1 MICTLGRRL
10 SCNIRHET
18 RLDGILTSDISMSQ
32 IATYSVQ
39 TVLKDGTAIHIR
51 ALRASD
57 EADML
62 AAIARTG
69 PQSLQSRFFVLK
81 RHFSEKERAFFMDV
95 DFSNHVALA
104 ALAEEQGRY
113 AIIGGGRYVI
123 VEPGRAEM
131 AFVVVDAWQ
140 GRGVGSLLLRH
151 LTDIAREQGVRELT
165 AEVLSDNRPMRSVF
179 AKAGFKPARSDDPR
193 TVRLSLAL

>member
-1 MICTLGRRL
+1 
-10 SCNIRHET
+10 
-18 RLDGILTSDISMSQ
+18 MSQ
-32 IATYSVQ
+32 AATYSVQ
-39 TVLKDGTAIHIR
+39 TVLKDSTPIQVR

-62 AAIARTG
+62 AAVARTG
-69 PQSLQSRFFVLK
+69 PQSLQNRFFVLK

-113 AIIGGGRYVI
+113 AVIGGGRYVI

-151 LTDIAREQGVRELT
+151 LTEIAREQGVRELT
-165 AEVLSDNRPMRSVF
+165 AEVLSDNMPMRSVF
-179 AKAGFKPARSDDPR
+179 AKAGFKLARSDDPR
-193 TVRLSLAL
+193 TVHLSLTL

>member
-1 MICTLGRRL
+1 
-10 SCNIRHET
+10 
-18 RLDGILTSDISMSQ
+18 MSQ
-32 IATYSVQ
+32 AATYSVQ
-39 TVLKDGTAIHIR
+39 TVLKDGTPIQIR

-62 AAIARTG
+62 AAIGRTG

-95 DFSNHVALA
+95 DFRNHVALA
-104 ALAEEQGRY
+104 VLVEEQGRY

-123 VEPGRAEM
+123 VEPGQAEM

-165 AEVLSDNRPMRSVF
+165 AEVLSDNGPMRNVF

-193 TVRLSLAL
+193 TVRVSLRLGSA

>member
-1 MICTLGRRL
+1 
-10 SCNIRHET
+10 
-18 RLDGILTSDISMSQ
+18 MSQ
-32 IATYSVQ
+32 AATYSVQ
-39 TVLKDGTAIHIR
+39 TVLKDGTPIQIR

-69 PQSLQSRFFVLK
+69 PQSLQSRFFILK
-81 RHFSEKERAFFMDV
+81 RHFSEKERAYFMDV

-104 ALAEEQGRY
+104 ALVEEQGRY
-113 AIIGGGRYVI
+113 AIVGGGRYVV
-123 VEPGRAEM
+123 VEPGQAEM

-151 LTDIAREQGVRELT
+151 LTDIAREQGVRELV
-165 AEVLSDNRPMRSVF
+165 AEVLSDNGPMRSVF
-179 AKAGFKPARSDDPR
+179 AKAGFKLARSDDPR
-193 TVRLSLAL
+193 TVRLSLSLGPARPA

>member
-1 MICTLGRRL
+1 
-10 SCNIRHET
+10 
-18 RLDGILTSDISMSQ
+18 MSQ
-32 IATYSVQ
+32 VATYSVQ
-39 TVLKDGTAIHIR
+39 TVLKDGTPIQIR

-62 AAIARTG
+62 AAVARTS
-69 PQSLQSRFFVLK
+69 PQSLQSRFFILK

-104 ALAEEQGRY
+104 ALVEEQGRY
-113 AIIGGGRYVI
+113 AIIGGGRYVV

-151 LTDIAREQGVRELT
+151 LTNIAREQGVRELV
-165 AEVLSDNRPMRSVF
+165 AEVLSDNASMRSVF
-179 AKAGFKPARSDDPR
+179 AKAGFELARSDDPR
-193 TVRLSLAL
+193 TVHLSLSL

>member
-1 MICTLGRRL
+1 
-10 SCNIRHET
+10 
-18 RLDGILTSDISMSQ
+18 MSQ
-32 IATYSVQ
+32 AATYIVQ
-39 TVLKDGTAIHIR
+39 TVLKDGTPIQIR

-81 RHFSEKERAFFMDV
+81 RHFSDKERAFFMDV

-104 ALAEEQGRY
+104 ALVEEQGRY
-113 AIIGGGRYVI
+113 TIIGGGRYVI

-151 LTDIAREQGVRELT
+151 LTDIAREQGLRELI
-165 AEVLSDNRPMRSVF
+165 AEVLSDNTPMRSVF
-179 AKAGFKPARSDDPR
+179 ARAGFKLARSDDPR

>member
-1 MICTLGRRL
+1 
-10 SCNIRHET
+10 
-18 RLDGILTSDISMSQ
+18 MSQ
-32 IATYSVQ
+32 AATYSVQ
-39 TVLKDGTAIHIR
+39 TVLKDSTPIQVR

-62 AAIARTG
+62 AAVARTG
-69 PQSLQSRFFVLK
+69 PQSLQNRFFVLK

-113 AIIGGGRYVI
+113 TIVGGGRYVVI
-123 VEPGRAEM
+123 EPGQAEM

-140 GRGVGSLLLRH
+140 GRGVGSLLLKH
-151 LTDIAREQGVRELT
+151 LTEIARAQGLRELV
-165 AEVLSDNRPMRSVF
+165 AEVLSDNGAMRTVF

-193 TVRLSLAL
+193 TVRLSLLL